1 MASTVDVHMNKLI
14 EQLKEQGI
22 LCEGGRILGSADG
35 CAKQYKC
42 STAIHFMSLLS
53 FKHNLVID
61 RAIGNACILC
71 ARTAIGSIDCDA
83 CGLQA

>member
-1 MASTVDVHMNKLI
+1 MASTVNVHMLKLI

-22 LCEGGRILGSADG
+22 LREGGRILGSTDG

-53 FKHNLVID
+53 FQHNLVID
-61 RAIGNACILC
+61 RAIGCPGHGELFIEPFSVYALELKIY
-71 ARTAIGSIDCDA
+71 
-83 CGLQA
+83 